1 MKIHVKLKKLR
12 RNGRAAE
19 GAPLLREYRVYSSI
33 EGSNP
38 SFSAIYI
45 DVASIN
51 LDNASLAE
59 KAIVYA
65 PVAQLDRVL
74 GYEPSGRRFES
85 FQARHTIKKPH
96 QFLVGLFYCTLFWK
110 YWFVIRFEKIDG
122 SNFSRP
128 TGARRAAYREVGCN
142 PSS

>member
-1 MKIHVKLKKLR
+1 MFDKFIWNEFKHTECGPKGGGQDA
-12 RNGRAAE
+12 RN
-19 GAPLLREYRVYSSI
+19 
-33 EGSNP
+33 NP

-51 LDNASLAE
+51 LDNASLA
-59 KAIVYA
+59 AYATIYA

-96 QFLVGLFYCTLFWK
+96 PFLVGLFYCSLFWK
-110 YWFVIRFEKIDG
+110 HWFVTRFEKIVRND
-122 SNFSRP
+122 FSRP
-128 TGARRAAYREVGCN
+128 TGARRAAYMDVGCN
-142 PSS
+142 PSKTTIPMPII